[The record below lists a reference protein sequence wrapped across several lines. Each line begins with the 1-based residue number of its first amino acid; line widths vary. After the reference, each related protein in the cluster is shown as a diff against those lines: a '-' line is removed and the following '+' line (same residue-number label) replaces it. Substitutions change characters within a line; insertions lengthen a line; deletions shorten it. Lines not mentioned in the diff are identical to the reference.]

1 MVNEEFPSP
10 ERLGS
15 ELPAGMTTLRM
26 WAARSGR
33 THDYVRHWR
42 NRPGF
47 PQQAGEL
54 PSRGRHGGGNR
65 EPYFDE
71 AALDGWFAAQPDL
84 APPERIDS
92 STAKIDP
99 GERITLGR
107 FAGLIGK
114 ARGTV
119 TQHRSR
125 PGFPEPGPDGLYLAE
140 ELLGYWN
147 ARPGR
152 RGKAH
157 RGARGEDMRTGL
169 GGGPESP

>member
-1 MVNEEFPSP
+1 
-10 ERLGS
+10 
-15 ELPAGMTTLRM
+15 MTTLRM
-26 WAARSGR
+26 WAASHGR

-42 NRPGF
+42 TRPDF

-92 STAKIDP
+92 SATRIDP
-99 GERITLGR
+99 DERITLGR

-119 TQHRSR
+119 TQHRGR
-125 PGFPEPGPDGLYLAE
+125 QGFPEPGPDGLYPAE

-147 ARPGR
+147 ARPGK
-152 RGKAH
+152 RGKA
-157 RGARGEDMRTGL
+157 RRDARD
-169 GGGPESP
+169 